1 MLRIIKAG
9 SILLLLAGCAEEQ
22 KQPVTKS
29 TDSSTVFEHHNVP
42 NPLQPV
48 DKSPVDISYFPVNY
62 PQLKMAGQDKNPPV
76 ARVIYSRPFKDGR
89 KIFGSL
95 QKYGEV
101 WRMGANEATEIEFFR
116 DVTIQGKKVNA
127 GRYIL
132 YCIPYEDKWV
142 MVLNNDLFT
151 WGLKIDTK
159 KDVISVEVPVE
170 KLTTP
175 FEALT
180 IVFENAKDGFNV
192 TVAWDDVKASLP
204 VSLNR

>member
-1 MLRIIKAG
+1 MKNVTAGFILMILFGCNEEKKEPITKAPDT
-9 SILLLLAGCAEEQ
+9 SA
-22 KQPVTKS
+22 
-29 TDSSTVFEHHNVP
+29 VFEHHNIP
-42 NPLQPV
+42 NPLSPV
-48 DKSPVDISYFPVNY
+48 DKSPVDISYFPANY

-76 ARVIYSRPFKDGR
+76 ARVIYSRPFRDGR
-89 KIFGSL
+89 KVFGAL

-116 DVTIQGKKVNA
+116 EVTIQTKKVAA

-142 MVLNNDLFT
+142 IVLNNDLFT
-151 WGLKIDTK
+151 WGLKIDK
-159 KDVISVEVPVE
+159 SKDVLKTEIPVE

-192 TVAWDDVKASLP
+192 VIAWDDVKASLP
-204 VSLNR
+204 VSLSK